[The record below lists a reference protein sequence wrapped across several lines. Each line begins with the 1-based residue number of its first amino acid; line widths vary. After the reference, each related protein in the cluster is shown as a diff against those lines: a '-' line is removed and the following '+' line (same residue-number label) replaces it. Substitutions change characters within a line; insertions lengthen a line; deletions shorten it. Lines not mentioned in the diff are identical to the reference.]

1 MKKVA
6 SLASGASSLWFT
18 WLNPLASK
26 ENWFFPPFKQSALP
40 TLCSMPPADDLL
52 VISAGTLYGQRKGH
66 VFLAIQDDPKCFPL
80 FILELA
86 TPTTSLVKEMA
97 SGLVRIALECE
108 KAPAGE
114 GKLLLQES
122 TWTMFCNGRKRGYA
136 SRREFTEIDRH
147 ILNLVQAVS
156 MGAGVLPMVNGF
168 EGELMYMR
176 AQFDR
181 VIASGDSE
189 SFYMMN
195 PDGSEG
201 PELSIFL
208 MRKDSSSL

>member
-1 MKKVA
+1 MKNHF
-6 SLASGASSLWFT
+6 LL
-18 WLNPLASK
+18 
-26 ENWFFPPFKQSALP
+26 PFKQFTLP
-40 TLCSMPPADDLL
+40 ALCSMPSADDLL

-136 SRREFTEIDRH
+136 FRREFTETDRY

>member
-1 MKKVA
+1 MM
-6 SLASGASSLWFT
+6 
-18 WLNPLASK
+18 
-26 ENWFFPPFKQSALP
+26 
-40 TLCSMPPADDLL
+40 TLVVMNT
-52 VISAGTLYGQRKGH
+52 GTLYGQRKGH

-86 TPTTSLVKEMA
+86 TQTSSLVKEMA

-108 KAPAGE
+108 KTAGE

-122 TWTMFCNGRKRGYA
+122 TWTMFCNGRKTGYA
-136 SRREFTEIDRH
+136 TRRDCTEIDRH
-147 ILNLVQAVS
+147 ILTLVQAVS
-156 MGAGVLPMVNGF
+156 MGAGVLPMANEGF

-176 AQFDR
+176 ARFER
-181 VIASGDSE
+181 VIASVDSE

-201 PELSIFL
+201 PELSIYL
-208 MRKDSSSL
+208 MRA

>member
-1 MKKVA
+1 
-6 SLASGASSLWFT
+6 
-18 WLNPLASK
+18 
-26 ENWFFPPFKQSALP
+26 
-40 TLCSMPPADDLL
+40 
-52 VISAGTLYGQRKGH
+52 
-66 VFLAIQDDPKCFPL
+66 
-80 FILELA
+80 
-86 TPTTSLVKEMA
+86 
-97 SGLVRIALECE
+97 
-108 KAPAGE
+108 
-114 GKLLLQES
+114 
-122 TWTMFCNGRKRGYA
+122 MFCNGRKRGYA
-136 SRREFTEIDRH
+136 SRREFTETDRY